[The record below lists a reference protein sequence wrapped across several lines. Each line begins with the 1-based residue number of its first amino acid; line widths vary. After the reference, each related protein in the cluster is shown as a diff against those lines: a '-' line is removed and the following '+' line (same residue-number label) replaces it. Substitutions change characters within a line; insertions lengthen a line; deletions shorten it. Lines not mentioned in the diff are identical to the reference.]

1 MEKNNISAE
10 TAGFAVP
17 QTDVCNNNYPVTY
30 VDNLFTKTA
39 SDIITKD
46 IDEVLCDISSGR
58 YKALVE
64 DIRKLMQE
72 DPDKASALKSKL
84 PVFYPSCIL
93 SGGKSQSNIVDYN
106 PLVMIDFDEIKS
118 EKELEDIRAR
128 ANKIEYTVASFRSPR
143 LGLKVLVKTD
153 AKKENHK
160 EVFNQVCNYYS
171 EALETP
177 YDNAVK
183 NINRACY
190 VSYDPNLYFECESK
204 VFSYN
209 KTVSV
214 EHILFNSGKGCYN
227 GNQIPEECWNFTLNL
242 HTYTN
247 GKRNDF
253 VHNFACNANRWGL
266 NIEDVLNEAVSKAQG
281 LSVKEI
287 EKAVKSGYNKIKEH
301 GKFKKLNGGKPAVSA
316 VYAVSAENYNEN
328 RLRLEEMLKEARIEI
343 EPDNG
348 LITKVFY
355 NNLPKKFKELCFN
368 YNEKER
374 DYYLMSLLPAASSLL
389 GFNVK
394 GLYKNKYSY
403 CNLYSMVIAP
413 PASGKSVMNDA
424 RDLLTS
430 INEELREDYKRL
442 IIPANVSS
450 SKLYQVLDSNE
461 GKGFICETEADTL
474 RNALKQEW
482 GNFSDVLR
490 KGYNYEPLSL
500 SRKMDDE
507 DIYIKKSNL
516 SVLLTCTP
524 SQVPGILESTEDG
537 LFSRFMLYYSTDYS
551 NFRLEMPDYD
561 KEPIED
567 INFRENK
574 YFTDAYWYF
583 EKYPLKIVMDKE
595 CWNML
600 EDYFE
605 ELHHRYCKR
614 GGEVEL
620 DGVIKRAS
628 LNAFRVAMLI
638 TAFKEYESNSK
649 AESANVAL
657 ETVDAV
663 TGLMECVLKHTIN
676 VINILP
682 KPKYLPSVYGNDKAR
697 ELFFRLGEN
706 FTKKQSLEIA
716 NQLSVTTRYL
726 EDRLTKWTRSGYIVR
741 VANGEYKKT

>member
-1 MEKNNISAE
+1 MERNNISAE

-30 VDNLFTKTA
+30 IDNIYTKDA
-39 SDIITKD
+39 SDIVTKE
-46 IDEVLCDISSGR
+46 IDEVLYDISSGR
-58 YKALVE
+58 YKELVE
-64 DIRKLMQE
+64 GIRKLMPE
-72 DPDKASALKSKL
+72 EPDKASALKSKL

-93 SGGKSQSNIVDYN
+93 SGGKSQSNIVEYN

-118 EKELEDIRAR
+118 EKELEGIRAK
-128 ANKIEYTVASFRSPR
+128 ANNIEYTVATFRSPR

-160 EVFNQVCNYYS
+160 SVFKQVCDYYS
-171 EALETP
+171 EALETN
-177 YDNAVK
+177 YDTAVK

-190 VSYDPNLYFECESK
+190 VSYDPNLYFDCESK

-209 KTVSV
+209 EDVRL
-214 EHILFNSGKGCYN
+214 EHISFYSAKGCYN
-227 GNQIPEECWNFTLNL
+227 GNQTPEECWNFTLN
-242 HTYTN
+242 HNTYAN
-247 GKRNDF
+247 SKRNNF
-253 VHNFACNANRWGL
+253 VHSFACNANRWGL
-266 NIEDVLNEAVSKAQG
+266 NIEDALNEAVSKAQG

-287 EKAVKSGYNKIKEH
+287 EKAVESGYKNINEH
-301 GKFKKLNGGKPAVSA
+301 AKFKKGNGGKPAVSA
-316 VYAVSAENYNEN
+316 VSAEIYNEN

-355 NNLPKKFKELCFN
+355 NNLPKKFKELCSN
-368 YNEKER
+368 YNDKER

-430 INEELREDYKRL
+430 LNEELREDYKGL

-450 SKLYQVLDSNE
+450 SKLYQLLDSNE

-537 LFSRFMLYYSTDYS
+537 LFSRFLLYYSTDYS
-551 NFRLEMPDYD
+551 DFSLNMPDYD
-561 KEPIED
+561 KEPMED
-567 INFRENK
+567 IISRENK
-574 YFTDAYWYF
+574 YFNDAYSYF
-583 EKYPLKIVMDKE
+583 KKHPLRIMMDKK
-595 CWNML
+595 CWDML
-600 EDYFE
+600 EEYFE
-605 ELHHRYCKR
+605 ELHYRYCKK

-638 TAFKEYESNSK
+638 TAFKEYENNSK
-649 AESANVAL
+649 AESANIAF
-657 ETVDAV
+657 ETMDAV
-663 TGLMECVLKHTIN
+663 TGLIDCVLKHTIN

-697 ELFFRLGEN
+697 ELFVSLDET

-716 NQLSVTTRYL
+716 NQLSITTRYL
-726 EDRLTKWTRSGYIVR
+726 EDRLTKWTRAGYIIR
-741 VANGEYKKT
+741 VANGKYKKRK